1 MMKTVFIFF
10 IKFINMYIV
19 DCMAREIKEVK
30 SSSSYFTDLEI
41 GRGRHR
47 STQKFKAPKVTVKLD
62 IIAKGSLS

>member
-1 MMKTVFIFF
+1 
-10 IKFINMYIV
+10 MYIV
-19 DCMAREIKEVK
+19 DCMARGIKKVK

-47 STQKFKAPKVTVKLD
+47 STQKFKAPKITVKLD